1 MAAPADL
8 VGQVATALTQLPSLA
23 AGTPERERSS
33 AELDQCLGTMKL
45 IIYGEHQQE
54 PDAARSDELRAALV
68 RPETDCL
75 RWMIIHHEQA
85 AFESRKVIALLVS
98 HLLRKF
104 PQAVPYVQGRP
115 DTLDRLTAGYSNP
128 DVALTCGG
136 MLRECL
142 RHEDLCMQVAESP
155 EMLGRLVEAVQLPNF
170 DLATDAFGTFKELLT
185 LHKTARFAAW
195 MDGNYDALFS
205 MLNKLHRSVHCWD
218 QLTFVTACCLTVRA
232 WRRCENYVTRRLT
245 MKLLGEILLDRNNFK
260 VVRRPALPS
269 RLRIAQ
275 AFHPALGR
283 QMSRYIADPRHLR
296 LVMKALAD
304 PSQAIAFE
312 AFHVFKIFAANP
324 NKTKEVEDI
333 LLRNRVRCSLP
344 FPVALRANC
353 WLRAGQTP
361 GLPADL
367 PGCESRGR
375 PAVPDG
381 AAEGCR

>member
-205 MLNKLHRSVHCWD
+205 MLNKLHRSVHCFGSNAD
-218 QLTFVTACCLTVRA
+218 F
-232 WRRCENYVTRRLT
+232 RRDSG
-245 MKLLGEILLDRNNFK
+245 LLPNGEGL
-260 VVRRPALPS
+260 
-269 RLRIAQ
+269 AQ
-275 AFHPALGR
+275 
-283 QMSRYIADPRHLR
+283 M
-296 LVMKALAD
+296 
-304 PSQAIAFE
+304 
-312 AFHVFKIFAANP
+312 
-324 NKTKEVEDI
+324 
-333 LLRNRVRCSLP
+333 
-344 FPVALRANC
+344 
-353 WLRAGQTP
+353 
-361 GLPADL
+361 
-367 PGCESRGR
+367 
-375 PAVPDG
+375 
-381 AAEGCR
+381 

>member
-1 MAAPADL
+1 ML
-8 VGQVATALTQLPSLA
+8 TFVATA
-23 AGTPERERSS
+23 
-33 AELDQCLGTMKL
+33 
-45 IIYGEHQQE
+45 
-54 PDAARSDELRAALV
+54 
-68 RPETDCL
+68 
-75 RWMIIHHEQA
+75 
-85 AFESRKVIALLVS
+85 AF
-98 HLLRKF
+98 
-104 PQAVPYVQGRP
+104 
-115 DTLDRLTAGYSNP
+115 
-128 DVALTCGG
+128 
-136 MLRECL
+136 
-142 RHEDLCMQVAESP
+142 
-155 EMLGRLVEAVQLPNF
+155 
-170 DLATDAFGTFKELLT
+170 
-185 LHKTARFAAW
+185 
-195 MDGNYDALFS
+195 
-205 MLNKLHRSVHCWD
+205 
-218 QLTFVTACCLTVRA
+218 CLTVRA

-260 VVRRPALPS
+260 VVRCPALPS